1 MRIVQKKDSRSV
13 QFCFLREGEVFL
25 SREDVSYMKVR
36 AVEHFNAVRLSD
48 GILKYF
54 TRDDVVKH
62 CPDAVLTLEE
72 E

>member
-13 QFCFLREGEVFL
+13 HFCFLREGEVFL
-25 SREDVSYMKVR
+25 SGEDVSYMKVQ
-36 AVEHFNAVRLSD
+36 ACEHFNAVRLSD

-54 TRDDVVKH
+54 THNAVVKH
-62 CPDAVLTLEE
+62 CPDAFLTLEE